1 MSFNTLSRIGPY
13 VNVQGDYIKQFKNG
27 RKFRIAIYGA
37 FDAYG
42 LIGSE
47 KNGILVLDENNK
59 QVLCD
64 EICKADSGYFGATEQ
79 QRCAY
84 FKLKMMKWPKF
95 QQFINDHER
104 SRYAI

>member
-1 MSFNTLSRIGPY
+1 MFNTLSRIGPY
-13 VNVQGDYIKQFKNG
+13 VNVQGDYIKRFKNG
-27 RKFRIAIYGA
+27 RRFRIAIYGA

-47 KNGILVLDENNK
+47 KNGILVLDEDNK

-64 EICKADSGYFGATEQ
+64 EISKEDSGYFGATQ
-79 QRCAY
+79 AQRNTY
-84 FKLKMMKWPKF
+84 YNLKMMKWAAFK
-95 QQFINDHER
+95 QFINDHKR